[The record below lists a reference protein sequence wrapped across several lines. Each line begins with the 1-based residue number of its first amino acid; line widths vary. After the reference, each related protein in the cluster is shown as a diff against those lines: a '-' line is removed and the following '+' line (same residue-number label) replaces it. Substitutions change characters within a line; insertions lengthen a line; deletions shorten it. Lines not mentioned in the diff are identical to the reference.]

1 MKNLLAIFVL
11 VIVLLFGVPLVRL
24 SRSKIGFEIIPFYSI
39 LFVLIGILFS
49 QSGLNV
55 FTDAVLTQIFP
66 LIGFSLGWLGFLM
79 TIDFDFHLVRKI
91 DSRDVIY
98 SLVFSAG
105 AFLFVGIGFFLLFRT
120 VFQQIP
126 TSMAWLLASLSV
138 TTSPLLLRLL
148 IKKRRKRSPKIE
160 RLSLITVLGG
170 ILGVLIYGIVVSFLT
185 ENPWWRNLI
194 FTLIVGVGSG
204 LFINLMVMG
213 ARKQNEMLLFVYG
226 IIFLSSGLAGLLD
239 ISPLFVNAISGI
251 IVANSSVKKS
261 RVAAILYEAEQLII
275 VFIYVLFG
283 ALWTLHPEGLGRL
296 LWVAGVIGISY
307 VVLRHSGKLFGAFVM
322 KRFYHEDTLF
332 FANNLVCQISVLLA
346 ILIDFRLIAGT
357 NREFVNL
364 LFLAMFFAVLISM
377 VVASYFMN
385 RAFGKLN
392 QKNV

>member
-11 VIVLLFGVPLVRL
+11 AVVLLFGVPLVRL
-24 SRSKIGFEIIPFYSI
+24 SRSKVGFETIPFYSI

-55 FTDAVLTQIFP
+55 FSDAVLTQIFP

-91 DSRDVIY
+91 DSRDVVY

-105 AFLFVGIGFFLLFRT
+105 AFLFVGGGFFLLFRSF
-120 VFQQIP
+120 FQEIN

-148 IKKRRKRSPKIE
+148 IKRRRKRSPIIE
-160 RLSLITVLGG
+160 RLSLITVFGG

-194 FTLIVGVGSG
+194 FTLVVGIGSG
-204 LFINLMVMG
+204 LFINLIVMG

-251 IVANSSVKKS
+251 IVANSSVKRS

-275 VFIYVLFG
+275 VLIYVFFG
-283 ALWTLHPEGLGRL
+283 ALWTLRPEGLARD
-296 LWVAGVIGISY
+296 LWMAGVIGTFY
-307 VVLRHSGKLFGAFVM
+307 VILRHSGRFVGALVM
-322 KRFYHEDTLF
+322 KRFYHDDTLF

-346 ILIDFRLIAGT
+346 LLIDFRLIAGT
-357 NREFVNL
+357 NQEFINL
-364 LFLAMFFAVLISM
+364 LFLAMFFAILISM
-377 VVASYFMN
+377 VAASYFMN
-385 RAFGKLN
+385 RAFRKLN
-392 QKNV
+392 